1 MKPDMDAALSEKHA
15 LMRGSKDKWCIWS
28 DASLLWCKSYS
39 VARKLLRVLP
49 EEAEAAGI
57 A

>member
-1 MKPDMDAALSEKHA
+1 MDAALSEKHA